1 MALTI
6 FQEPSKQLNK
16 ENNFYQFLIEK
27 FSDTDM
33 SIGLFFDVAIG
44 EHQFSCL
51 LLSPKGITVLEYID
65 SSGRLIGQEDSVWTI
80 ENSNGQSFIN
90 NPIFEMNQQRRIL
103 MNFFNN
109 DGRKNLI
116 NIFGDKVSEN
126 LDTRHISFFLCFE
139 QLTSDSKLLMDKKTS
154 LWFKLTSK
162 KMFISDFDSLRTSQF
177 TFTENDSKEFSKAL
191 KIEDHKQQVHN
202 ESLNYCFVCDYSAQK
217 CDQKYVNGYVVGV
230 SNDIIQ
236 IQTRNVLLSIKYSKS
251 DLIELK
257 LINDFYKNVKEK
269 MNVKFEINLFHL
281 IKIDNQSFD
290 FAITDYSIITI
301 QPAWLVNV
309 TDFTSLSFCE
319 RQAITRQ
326 FSKNPMNEAI
336 LKGISVNEAIKDLIP
351 SQNNIYDKKNRIN
364 NSYQSVGK
372 YLRSKIVE
380 CSVSGV
386 ASGQA
391 KEDFKDKIK
400 FEIKNIA
407 NWIDGRSFKGD
418 PKYEEFVISPK
429 LGLRGK
435 LDIVFKDKNE
445 ILDIIELKSSKKDY
459 FTNGIQFY
467 HELQVVAYCM
477 MVMLKQKKSLSQS
490 SPSVIYSRATTGIET
505 NATLNFQTFTNVAK
519 FRNILL
525 SSNIG
530 LELPAEIDAHHAKYK
545 KKCIACSDNDILK
558 NITSIKDSDN
568 STKKIPQSKVDHF
581 QFWCDFI
588 NTSKIDSYLSY
599 NKLMGENIEIRKQ
612 KGKVVEGEFSCAG
625 SHGDD
630 WKYSIALTESNRSDF
645 RDRDLILIMEKEN
658 YYNGEAK
665 VGQIY
670 NIENDKCEIIVNEKI
685 DFIPRYISSYY
696 NDSND
701 KINSVGLYNAFFNN
715 ESIYHA
721 FYDDFSNDY
730 IKLIRKLD
738 LNLILGPPGSGKT
751 TTICSRIINDIMDGK
766 TIFVMCFTNRALD
779 EIEQRLRE
787 DIYFNNKYFEDIVYR
802 FNRKPSQNEK
812 LENLSAKKIKVFLST
827 VHGTKTQMI
836 DKWKNDIDIC
846 YIDEASQ
853 LNFTMCSNGFLA
865 RKHILVGDYNQLSP
879 LVPMNLSAKFDK
891 EIVKKSFFEILW
903 KKIQKND
910 IDERCSYLSTQY
922 RMNKEIAHY
931 PFSKWY
937 SEFRIDN
944 FEKVEND
951 KLKYFNNE
959 WMEDEYK
966 NILDPDIPSIWV
978 QVDSNKNNANTKANL
993 EEANVCCK
1001 IIEKFVKYG
1010 QDIKSNIGVIAPFR
1024 RQVNEIKNLVAKN
1037 IDDKNSDLVDTVD
1050 RFQGSQKE
1058 IIIISI
1064 CSGENDNFLE
1074 SDYRRLNVA
1083 LTRSKFKRIIV
1094 GDISKAGK
1102 DLGGILNDGYTQM
1115 IKLKNKDTA

>member
-6 FQEPSKQLNK
+6 FQEPSRQSDR
-16 ENNFYQFLIEK
+16 ENNFYRFLIDE
-27 FSDTDM
+27 FSNTDM
-33 SIGLFFDVAIG
+33 SIGLFFDVAIDN
-44 EHQFSCL
+44 HHFDCL
-51 LLSPKGITVLEYID
+51 LLSSKGITVLEYVS
-65 SSGRLIGQEDSVWTI
+65 SSGRLIGQQDSVWTI
-80 ENSNGQSFIN
+80 QDSKGESFIN

-139 QLTSDSKLLMDKKTS
+139 ELASDSELLIDKKTS
-154 LWFKLTSK
+154 MWFRLTSK
-162 KMFISDFDSLRTSQF
+162 KKIISDFDSLRTSQF

-191 KIEDHKQQVHN
+191 KIEDQKQQMQN
-202 ESLNYCFVCDYSAQK
+202 ESINYCFVCDYSAQK
-217 CDQKYVNGYVVGV
+217 CDHKYINGYVIGL
-230 SNDIIQ
+230 SNNIIQ
-236 IQTRNVLLSIKYSKS
+236 IQTRNVLLSVKYNKS
-251 DLIELK
+251 DQIELK
-257 LINDFYKNVKEK
+257 LIDDFFKNVKEK

-281 IKIDNQSFD
+281 MSTEDQSVD
-290 FAITDYSIITI
+290 FAISDYSIITL
-301 QPAWLVNV
+301 QPSWLVNV

-351 SQNNIYDKKNRIN
+351 SNDNKFDMKSRIN

-380 CSVSGV
+380 CSVAGV
-386 ASGQA
+386 DSGQS

-407 NWIDGRSFKGD
+407 NWIDDRTFKGN

-435 LDIVFKDKNE
+435 LDIVFKEGDE

-477 MVMLKQKKSLSQS
+477 MVMLKQKKPLSQS

-519 FRNILL
+519 YRNILL

-530 LELPAEIDAHHAKYK
+530 LKLPDEIDANHAKYK
-545 KKCIACSDNDILK
+545 KKCIACSNNEILK
-558 NITSIKDSDN
+558 NITSIKDSGHPNDKILQ
-568 STKKIPQSKVDHF
+568 TKINHF

-588 NTSKIDSYLSY
+588 NTSKIDSYLEY
-599 NKLMGENIEIRKQ
+599 NKLMSENIEVRKQ
-612 KGKVVEGEFSCAG
+612 KGKVIEGEFDFIGAQD
-625 SHGDD
+625 GDFA
-630 WKYSIALTESNRSDF
+630 YTVTLTDDNRSDF
-645 RDRDLILIMEKEN
+645 RDRDLILITDKEN

-670 NIENDKCEIIVNEKI
+670 NIENDKCQILVNEKI
-685 DFIPRYISSYY
+685 DFNPRYISSYY
-696 NDSND
+696 IDSND
-701 KINSVGLYNAFFNN
+701 KINSIGLYNAFFNN
-715 ESIYHA
+715 ENLYHA
-721 FYDDFSNDY
+721 FYDEVSEQY
-730 IKLIRKLD
+730 IELIRKLD

-751 TTICSRIINDIMDGK
+751 TTICSSIINDIQDKK

-779 EIEQRLRE
+779 EIEQRLRHN
-787 DIYFNNKYFEDIVYR
+787 IYFKNQRFEDIVYR
-802 FNRKPSQNEK
+802 FNQKRQNNKE
-812 LENLSAKKIKVFLST
+812 LENLSSKNIKVFLST

-836 DKWKNDIDIC
+836 DSWKNDIDIC

-865 RKHILVGDYNQLSP
+865 KKHILVGDYNQLSP
-879 LVPMNLSAKFDK
+879 LVPMNLSGKFDI

-903 KKIQKND
+903 KKIVRND
-910 IDERCSYLSTQY
+910 VDNRCSYLPTQF

-937 SEFRIDN
+937 SEFSIKN
-944 FEKVEND
+944 FEKIEND
-951 KLKYFNNE
+951 RLKYINDK
-959 WMEDEYK
+959 WMQDEYRK
-966 NILDPDIPSIWV
+966 ILDPDIPSVWV
-978 QVDSNKNNANTKANL
+978 QVDSIKRNVNTKANK

-1010 QDIKSNIGVIAPFR
+1010 QNINENIGVIAPFR
-1024 RQVNEIKNLVAKN
+1024 RQVNEIKNLVAAN
-1037 IDDKNSDLVDTVD
+1037 INDSNSDLVDTVD

-1058 IIIISI
+1058 IIIIST

-1083 LTRSKFKRIIV
+1083 LTRSKFKRIII

-1115 IKLKNKDTA
+1115 VKLKNG